1 MCKVTF
7 ATHFNEE
14 LFCTYAYPAPY
25 PEAGSKTVGLNRI
38 MRAGPT

>member
-7 ATHFNEE
+7 ATHLNEE
-14 LFCTYAYPAPY
+14 LFCTYAYPA
-25 PEAGSKTVGLNRI
+25 EAGSKTVGLNRI